1 MSERKKDLIYQ
12 CTDLDFYYTLDQTK
26 IHALTKLNLE
36 IPRGDFICI
45 QGPSGSG
52 KSTFLSLLG
61 LIEQV
66 QSGTILFN
74 GLDLSKLSEDQKNK
88 LRRHDFSFVFQMFNL
103 IPILTA
109 YENVEYFLIKQKV
122 AVNERKA
129 RVEEA
134 LQTVGLWEHRFKK
147 PMQMSGGQRQR
158 VAIARAVVKNP
169 QVIIADEPTA
179 SLDQKTGHE
188 IMDLFHKL
196 NSERQVTMIVASHDP
211 MVAERVKR
219 RIILRDGTIAE
230 DFLC

>member
-1 MSERKKDLIYQ
+1 MSSKDLIYH
-12 CTDLDFYYTLDQTK
+12 CKDLDFFYTLDETK
-26 IHALTKLNLE
+26 IHALTKLSLD

-61 LIEQV
+61 LIEKV
-66 QSGTILFN
+66 QQGTLLFN
-74 GLDLSKLSEDQKNK
+74 GNDLSQLKESEKNT
-88 LRRHDFSFVFQMFNL
+88 LRRHDLAFVFQMFNL

-109 YENVEYFLIKQKV
+109 YENVEYFLIKQNV
-122 AVNERKA
+122 PIAERKQ
-129 RVEEA
+129 RVEQA
-134 LQTVGLWEHRFKK
+134 LTTVGLWEHRMKK

-196 NSERQVTMIVASHDP
+196 NRERGVTLIVASHDP

-219 RIILRDGTIAE
+219 KIILRDGSIAE
-230 DFLC
+230 DILC

>member
-1 MSERKKDLIYQ
+1 MSEKDLIYH
-12 CTDLDFYYTLDQTK
+12 CKNLDFYYQLDETK
-26 IHALTKLNLE
+26 IHALTKLNLD
-36 IPRGDFICI
+36 IPRKDFMCI

-66 QSGTILFN
+66 QGGTILFN
-74 GLDLSKLSEDQKNK
+74 QHDLGKIGEAHKNQI
-88 LRRHDFSFVFQMFNL
+88 RRHDLAFVFQTFNL
-103 IPILTA
+103 IPILSA
-109 YENVEYFLIKQKV
+109 YENVEYFLIKQGV
-122 AVNERKA
+122 PLMERKM

-134 LQTVGLWEHRFKK
+134 LRTVGLWEHRKKK

-158 VAIARAVVKNP
+158 VAIARAVVKHP

-188 IMDLFHKL
+188 IMDLFHRL
-196 NSERQVTMIVASHDP
+196 NQEKGVTLIVASHDP

-219 RIILRDGTIAE
+219 KVILRDGMIAE
-230 DFLC
+230 DILC